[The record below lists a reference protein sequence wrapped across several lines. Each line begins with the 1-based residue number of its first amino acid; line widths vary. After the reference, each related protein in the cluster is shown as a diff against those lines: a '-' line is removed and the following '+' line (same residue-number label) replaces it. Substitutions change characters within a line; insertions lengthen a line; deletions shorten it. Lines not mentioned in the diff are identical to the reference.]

1 MFVSVKG
8 KVVLIFGGSSGI
20 GKALANRFC
29 KEGAAVVAIYF
40 STKTNEVA
48 EMLEDNFRYC
58 DIRHLSELNSVCEYI
73 MKLIAFVGMDGVGK
87 TSILNSIYSI
97 LVERGKKVAK
107 IKPESGDTE
116 IAKVLR
122 MIRDTYSQ
130 KDKQQ
135 QRELNQKIAEALALD
150 LLKTSEK
157 IKEAYSSFDYVLVDR
172 WTMCQ
177 EVYDKTWFVWNDFIN
192 ECLALCYKP
201 DIVFLISAEMDI
213 VQRRL
218 SSRPV
223 VKETENIFS
232 LKRVNRLYHNL
243 AKENGWEVI
252 ENNKTL
258 DDAVSKVY
266 QKLLEEPSV

>member
-1 MFVSVKG
+1 M
-8 KVVLIFGGSSGI
+8 
-20 GKALANRFC
+20 
-29 KEGAAVVAIYF
+29 
-40 STKTNEVA
+40 
-48 EMLEDNFRYC
+48 
-58 DIRHLSELNSVCEYI
+58 
-73 MKLIAFVGMDGVGK
+73 
-87 TSILNSIYSI
+87 
-97 LVERGKKVAK
+97 
-107 IKPESGDTE
+107 
-116 IAKVLR
+116 
-122 MIRDTYSQ
+122 
-130 KDKQQ
+130 
-135 QRELNQKIAEALALD
+135 D

-157 IKEAYSSFDYVLVDR
+157 IKEAHSSFDYVLVDR

-252 ENNKTL
+252 ENDKTL
-258 DDAVSKVY
+258 DDAVSKVC

>member
-1 MFVSVKG
+1 
-8 KVVLIFGGSSGI
+8 
-20 GKALANRFC
+20 
-29 KEGAAVVAIYF
+29 
-40 STKTNEVA
+40 
-48 EMLEDNFRYC
+48 
-58 DIRHLSELNSVCEYI
+58 

-201 DIVFLISAEMDI
+201 DIVFFNFG
-213 VQRRL
+213 R
-218 SSRPV
+218 
-223 VKETENIFS
+223 
-232 LKRVNRLYHNL
+232 
-243 AKENGWEVI
+243 NGYCSKKI
-252 ENNKTL
+252 E
-258 DDAVSKVY
+258 
-266 QKLLEEPSV
+266 Q

>member
-1 MFVSVKG
+1 MRILLCDDDPMILVQMEKYLKEYFQKAHLRVPDIASYTSGDALLRSESTAEIAFLDVEIPG
-8 KVVLIFGGSSGI
+8 LSGI
-20 GKALANRFC
+20 YTG
-29 KEGAAVVAIYF
+29 E
-40 STKTNEVA
+40 
-48 EMLEDNFRYC
+48 
-58 DIRHLSELNSVCEYI
+58 
-73 MKLIAFVGMDGVGK
+73 KLKKKNPSIKIFIL
-87 TSILNSIYSI
+87 TSY
-97 LVERGKKVAK
+97 
-107 IKPESGDTE
+107 
-116 IAKVLR
+116 
-122 MIRDTYSQ
+122 IRDTYSQ

>member
-58 DIRHLSELNSVCEYI
+58 DIRHPSELNSVCEYI

-87 TSILNSIYSI
+87 TGILNSIYSI

-107 IKPESGDTE
+107 IKPETE

-122 MIRDTYSQ
+122 MIRDAYSQ

>member
-29 KEGAAVVAIYF
+29 KESAAVVATYF

-58 DIRHLSELNSVCEYI
+58 DIRHPSELNSVCEYI

>member
-29 KEGAAVVAIYF
+29 KEGAAVVATYF

-48 EMLEDNFRYC
+48 EMLEDNFWYC
-58 DIRHLSELNSVCEYI
+58 DIRHPSELNSVCEYI

-87 TSILNSIYSI
+87 TGILNSIYGI

-116 IAKVLR
+116 IAKALR
-122 MIRDTYSQ
+122 MIRDAYSQ

>member
-8 KVVLIFGGSSGI
+8 KVVLILGGSSGI

-29 KEGAAVVAIYF
+29 KESAAVVATYF

-58 DIRHLSELNSVCEYI
+58 DIRHPSELNSVCEYI

-87 TSILNSIYSI
+87 TGILNSIYSI

-122 MIRDTYSQ
+122 MIRDAYSQ

>member
-1 MFVSVKG
+1 
-8 KVVLIFGGSSGI
+8 
-20 GKALANRFC
+20 
-29 KEGAAVVAIYF
+29 
-40 STKTNEVA
+40 
-48 EMLEDNFRYC
+48 
-58 DIRHLSELNSVCEYI
+58 

-157 IKEAYSSFDYVLVDR
+157 IKEAYSSFDYVL
-172 WTMCQ
+172 
-177 EVYDKTWFVWNDFIN
+177 
-192 ECLALCYKP
+192 
-201 DIVFLISAEMDI
+201 ISAEMDI

>member
-20 GKALANRFC
+20 GKALANRLC
-29 KEGAAVVAIYF
+29 KEGAAVVATYF

-58 DIRHLSELNSVCEYI
+58 DIRHPSELNSVCEYI

-87 TSILNSIYSI
+87 TCILNSIYSI

-122 MIRDTYSQ
+122 MIRNAYSQ

>member
-8 KVVLIFGGSSGI
+8 KVVLILGGSSGI

-29 KEGAAVVAIYF
+29 KESAAVVATYF

-58 DIRHLSELNSVCEYI
+58 DIRHPSELNSVCEYI

-87 TSILNSIYSI
+87 TCILNSIYSI

-122 MIRDTYSQ
+122 MIRDAYSQ

>member
-1 MFVSVKG
+1 
-8 KVVLIFGGSSGI
+8 
-20 GKALANRFC
+20 
-29 KEGAAVVAIYF
+29 
-40 STKTNEVA
+40 
-48 EMLEDNFRYC
+48 
-58 DIRHLSELNSVCEYI
+58 

-258 DDAVSKVY
+258 NDAVSKVY